1 MDIIGR
7 SDMLITSGSQRV
19 NEQPVKLS
27 LTVALKGTFSPTVLK
42 DCCL

>member
-1 MDIIGR
+1 MDIIGK

-27 LTVALKGTFSPTVLK
+27 LTVELKGTFSPTVLK